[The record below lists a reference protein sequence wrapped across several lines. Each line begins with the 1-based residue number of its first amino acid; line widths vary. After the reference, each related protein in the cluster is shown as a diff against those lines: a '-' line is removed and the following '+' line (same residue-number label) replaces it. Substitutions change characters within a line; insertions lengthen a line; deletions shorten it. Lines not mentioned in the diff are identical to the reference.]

1 MTLING
7 LTLRL
12 LHDRMCPTFVQGK
25 APSELTTMTPYGLP
39 QLLWVGFGGF
49 LGSIGRFVMAGAF
62 NRFSPALG
70 FPVGTLTVNIL
81 GCFLIGVLNGLAETR
96 SLLGPDIRIFLF
108 IGVLGGFTTYSTFG
122 FESLALLKDGAILKA
137 SANIILHVLLGL
149 SAVWIGDTLGRL

>member
-1 MTLING
+1 
-7 LTLRL
+7 
-12 LHDRMCPTFVQGK
+12 
-25 APSELTTMTPYGLP
+25 MTPYGLP

-81 GCFLIGVLNGLAETR
+81 GCFLIGLLNGLAETR

-122 FESLALLKDGAILKA
+122 FESLALLKDGAILKT
-137 SANIILHVLLGL
+137 STNIFLHVLLGL